1 MPDQTPL
8 GASPD
13 PQQPPSWMEALP
25 QPLRTLLALPRELPE
40 ADTFAIV
47 VLSPVPFM
55 VLAALFGGL
64 AAWIAFLWIA
74 VFIFLLDELLARP
87 APDAPEFPAADTLSK
102 VLAGVHFALLFLAVW
117 ALSGGTY
124 LGFGSKVLVFLSF
137 GLFFGQ
143 VSNSNAHELIHRSDK
158 RLFLLG
164 KWIYTSLLFGHHTSA
179 HRHVHHR
186 FAATPNDP
194 NSAELG
200 EGFWSFAPRAWVGSF
215 STGWEMERNLR
226 QRAQGG
232 AVSGLRPYADYV
244 LGGAGFA
251 LVVAVLFGAGGLLAY
266 LLLCLYAQIQLL
278 LSDYVQHY
286 GLSRKPLGNGQ
297 YEPVNEAHS
306 WDAPHPVSS
315 LWMLNAPR
323 HSDHH
328 AHPSRVYPALRLG
341 DTGAPGRPILPRSL
355 PAMAALALVPPLW
368 RRVMDHRVRALAKA
382 SR

>member
-1 MPDQTPL
+1 MPDQT
-8 GASPD
+8 
-13 PQQPPSWMEALP
+13 PSWMEALP
-25 QPLRTLLALPRELPE
+25 QPLRTLLSLPRELPE

-47 VLSPVPFM
+47 ILSPVPFM

-74 VFIFLLDELLARP
+74 VFIFALDELLARA
-87 APDAPEFPAADTLSK
+87 APDAPEGSEFPAADTLSK
-102 VLAGVHFALLFLAVW
+102 VLAGGHFGLLFLAVW

-124 LGFGSKVLVFLSF
+124 LTFGSKVLVFLAF

-164 KWIYTSLLFGHHTSA
+164 KWVYTSLLFGHHTSA
-179 HRHVHHR
+179 HRYVHHR

-200 EGFWSFAPRAWVGSF
+200 EGFWSFAPRAWIGSF
-215 STGWEMERNLR
+215 RAGFEMERNLR
-226 QRAQGG
+226 QRAKGPMT
-232 AVSGLRPYADYV
+232 ALRPYADYL

-251 LVVAVLFGAGGLLAY
+251 LAMALLFGAGGLLAY

-286 GLSRKPLGNGQ
+286 GLSRKALGNGQ
-297 YEPVNEAHS
+297 YEPVTEAHS
-306 WDAPHPVSS
+306 WDAPHPVS
-315 LWMLNAPR
+315 
-323 HSDHH
+323 
-328 AHPSRVYPALRLG
+328 
-341 DTGAPGRPILPRSL
+341 
-355 PAMAALALVPPLW
+355 
-368 RRVMDHRVRALAKA
+368 
-382 SR
+382 